1 MLYTFNLYN
10 VVCRIYFNNKQTKP
24 PKQTDRIA
32 RFVHLIFLPHVAST
46 VLDLEPR
53 LADLHTHV
61 GHPQEKAG
69 TERLAGALKGWG
81 CSDGSHA
88 FPLPHCLSRPSL
100 RLWTSQPFG
109 YFGVDL
115 PRFLLRLFSVHFT
128 QLPHF

>member
-1 MLYTFNLYN
+1 MLYTSIYAMPL
-10 VVCRIYFNNKQTKP
+10 CRIYFNNKQTKA

-32 RFVHLIFLPHVAST
+32 RFVHLIFLPHVTST

-53 LADLHTHV
+53 LADLHTPD

-69 TERLAGALKGWG
+69 TGRPAGALTGRE

-88 FPLPHCLSRPSL
+88 FPLPHRLSHPPL
-100 RLWTSQPFG
+100 RLWTSQRFG
-109 YFGVDL
+109 HFGFDL